1 MAISKKMMEQYNEM
15 MAALM
20 EKVKGEQKVNG
31 LLEWGKDVLYCL
43 DHMDEKEYG
52 QDVLNN
58 LEKFVLHKGGKKV
71 EITDRVVLN
80 TQLALLK
87 EVNDLAGLKL
97 GELLDT
103 LPVPKDDTLMPEGK
117 WLYRTYRFFIKKNL
131 HSYSVQFT
139 AEKNTDCLEE
149 ILKIVKDTLCA

>member
-1 MAISKKMMEQYNEM
+1 MAISKKMEEQYNKM
-15 MAALM
+15 MAAL
-20 EKVKGEQKVNG
+20 EKEISGKQKLNA
-31 LLEWGKDVLYCL
+31 LKAWGTDVLYCL
-43 DHMDEKEYG
+43 EHMDEKEYG
-52 QDVLNN
+52 QDVLDN
-58 LEKFVLHKGGKKV
+58 LEKFVLHKDEKKV
-71 EITDRVVLN
+71 EIRDRVVLN

-97 GELLDT
+97 GGLLDT

-139 AEKNTDCLEE
+139 VEMNTDTLQKV
-149 ILKIVKDTLCA
+149 LDVVRNTIVA